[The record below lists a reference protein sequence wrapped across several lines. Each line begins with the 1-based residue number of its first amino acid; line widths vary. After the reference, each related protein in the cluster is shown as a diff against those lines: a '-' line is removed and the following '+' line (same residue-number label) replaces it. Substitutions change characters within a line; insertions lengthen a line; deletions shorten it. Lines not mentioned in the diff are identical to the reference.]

1 MQFNA
6 WEYSGCQILWAGI
19 VTKLAARL
27 EEKFGKYK
35 VRLCRHLSQNES
47 SFSDP
52 TLSKSNSLTA
62 LSCIKLHGFMSLLLC
77 LLLGS
82 IGGLI
87 YFLIRKGITAVGT
100 QIVGAFSS
108 LFAAVSIISKYNIT
122 DFLHYFLK
130 IKSGS
135 YASII
140 LGREITSFRFMCE
153 KGGLKGGGGSKPTK
167 QMHKHTKNIR
177 IPILVGR
184 GGSS

>member
-47 SFSDP
+47 SHAGP
-52 TLSKSNSLTA
+52 TSNLSKSNSLTD

-87 YFLIRKGITAVGT
+87 YFLIRKGITVVGT

-108 LFAAVSIISKYNIT
+108 LFAVVSIISKHNIT
-122 DFLHYFLK
+122 DFLHYF
-130 IKSGS
+130 
-135 YASII
+135 
-140 LGREITSFRFMCE
+140 
-153 KGGLKGGGGSKPTK
+153 
-167 QMHKHTKNIR
+167 
-177 IPILVGR
+177 
-184 GGSS
+184 